1 MMARVPN
8 DPAMKNINEPKHQPK
23 VKRIPHE
30 LIQIINATI
39 ASAGIKPNR
48 VATPSDYNPLVVK
61 AYAKAY
67 MIGGI
72 TIPPTISST
81 ARLKPA

>member
-61 AYAKAY
+61 AY